1 MYAISCSMSIYRKA
15 GIQNKEAGTLW
26 VGIIL
31 MLTAVQAFGQ
41 DSIVPP
47 AARSHGEITST
58 AVIDFFTTFA
68 GMHVINGQTSNENNS
83 VYLYYN
89 FSVNNKLKA
98 GKLVMLNYYNSE
110 LGIRKYFD
118 SITTISDDQYL
129 LKNSVSCRIA
139 GTGLAINLGMIAK
152 SQYFNHYDYKPDS
165 MGKMERYLFSSY
177 SSPGYTN
184 FSGGIKF
191 EFDDNC
197 AIELGLVNGRKTR
210 IRNQTLFETRGV
222 DKLYGL
228 SKGNIRKMDFGFN
241 MIVSIPTHCIAKN
254 FYIENFS
261 QINVN
266 KNSVFDFKDYIF
278 DINNAFHYKL
288 FKYFRLTLRT
298 KLLYDITINARPK
311 IINQITA
318 GFYLNNMF

>member
-31 MLTAVQAFGQ
+31 MLSAVQAFGQ
-41 DSIVPP
+41 DSIVPT

-98 GKLVMLNYYNSE
+98 GKLVMLNYYYSE

-139 GTGLAINLGMIAK
+139 GTGLAVNLGIIAK

-165 MGKMERYLFSSY
+165 MGKMEKYLFSSY

-191 EFDDNC
+191 EFNDNC

-210 IRNQTLFETRGV
+210 IRNQALFETRDA

-228 SKGNIRKMDFGFN
+228 SKGYTRKMEFGFN
-241 MIVSIPTHCIAKN
+241 MIVSIPTHRIAKN

-288 FKYFRLTLRT
+288 FRYFRLTLRT
-298 KLLYDITINARPK
+298 KLLYDITINVRPK